1 MPALYKVRKVI
12 RYVVVLLNAH
22 ATKTK
27 THFYTEC
34 L

>member
-1 MPALYKVRKVI
+1 MPALYKVCKVTSDVI
-12 RYVVVLLNAH
+12 VLLNAH